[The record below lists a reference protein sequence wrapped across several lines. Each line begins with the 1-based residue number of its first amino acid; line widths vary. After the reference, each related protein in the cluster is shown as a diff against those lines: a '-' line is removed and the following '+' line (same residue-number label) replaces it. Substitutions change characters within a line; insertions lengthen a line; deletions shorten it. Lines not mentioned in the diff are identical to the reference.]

1 MHVLCPQE
9 GVSRQVGMLV
19 GVSLAQGGSGYQ
31 FFAPST
37 FAYLSGKDPSD
48 IMVDRTEI
56 PNRNQCWRR
65 LITRMEHRAL

>member
-9 GVSRQVGMLV
+9 GVFRQVGMLV

-56 PNRNQCWRR
+56 PNHEMKSTLEKVNN
-65 LITRMEHRAL
+65 TYGA